1 MALFIVS
8 SNEDPAS
15 TNIRDNLLT
24 KSEWKKLDKQFSGN
38 PVYLNKNLKD
48 LFLVTINDRHIRHEN
63 LDKELEEQLKIKPQQ
78 IIVVSRHRSKT
89 GEPTLTTHPLGNY
102 GEAKFGGKTKTLV
115 AAIPTLMT
123 YLLRVLNKN
132 AKEKRLY
139 HDVCFEVT
147 HHGPYLEIPAMF
159 VEIGST
165 EDEWRNP
172 LPGEIIAESLIRAL
186 EAYTDNKNFLSDNKI
201 VIGIGGGHY
210 APRFTELALSKK
222 VAFGHMIPSYQIEA
236 GNIDEEMILEAF
248 KATPGAVGAYIH
260 RKSMKKSKAHWFE
273 NILEK
278 NGIKIFRTK
287 DFEPLQ

>member
-1 MALFIVS
+1 MSLFIIS

-15 TNIRDNLLT
+15 TNIKNNLLEQS
-24 KSEWKKLDKQFSGN
+24 KWIKLDKQFDNN
-38 PVYLNKNLKD
+38 PIYQNKILDNI
-48 LFLVTINDRHIRHEN
+48 FLATINDRHIRHEN

-78 IIVVSRHRSKT
+78 IIVVSRHRSKI

-115 AAIPTLMT
+115 PAIPTLMT

-132 AKEKRLY
+132 VEEKRLY

-147 HHGPYLEIPAMF
+147 HHGPYLEVPAMF

-172 LPGEIIAESLIRAL
+172 LPGEIIAKSLIKAL
-186 EAYTDNKNFLSDNKI
+186 ETYINNKNFLLDNKI

-210 APRFTELALSKK
+210 APRFTELALRRK

-236 GNIDEEMILEAF
+236 GNVDEEMVLKAF
-248 KATPGAVGAYIH
+248 NATSDVVGAYIH
-260 RKSMKKSKAHWFE
+260 RKSMKKTKVHWFE
-273 NILEK
+273 EILEK
-278 NGIKIFRTK
+278 NNIRVFRTK
-287 DFEPLQ
+287 DLEPL